1 MAAFSSFALA
11 VAAAAAVTAT
21 GYSIYAGEQ
30 QNDIRKESLA
40 QQEAAQAEATAAAG
54 AQAKSSEEAINAATQ
69 KAPDVSRLMENAAEG
84 GSPMSTMLTG
94 PLGVSKDEL
103 KLGKKTLLGA

>member
-1 MAAFSSFALA
+1 MPAFTSIALGVLAAGSIGA
-11 VAAAAAVTAT
+11 
-21 GYSIYAGEQ
+21 SIYAGEQ
-30 QNDIRKESLA
+30 QSKIQKEALE
-40 QQEAAQAEATAAAG
+40 QQEAAQAEAKTAAE

-69 KAPDVSRLMENAAEG
+69 KSPDVSRLIDRAAEG

-103 KLGKKTLLGA
+103 NLGKKTLLGS

>member
-1 MAAFSSFALA
+1 MPAFTSIALG
-11 VAAAAAVTAT
+11 VLAAASIGT
-21 GYSIYAGEQ
+21 SIYTAEKQSSAQKEALEQ
-30 QNDIRKESLA
+30 QK
-40 QQEAAQAEATAAAG
+40 AAQAEAKTAAE

-69 KAPDVSRLMENAAEG
+69 RAPDVSGLMERAAEG

-94 PLGVSKDEL
+94 PLGVSKDVL

>member
-1 MAAFSSFALA
+1 MPAFTSIALGILAAGSIGTSLY
-11 VAAAAAVTAT
+11 TAEKQ
-21 GYSIYAGEQ
+21 SKLQ
-30 QNDIRKESLA
+30 KESLA
-40 QQEAAQAEATAAAG
+40 QQKAAQEQATAAAG

-69 KAPDVSRLMENAAEG
+69 RAPDVSGIMENAAEG

>member
-1 MAAFSSFALA
+1 MSAALTI
-11 VAAAAAVTAT
+11 AAVTAIAATT

-30 QNDIRKESLA
+30 QAKTQKEALA
-40 QQEAAQAEATAAAG
+40 QQKSAQAEAKAAAE
-54 AQAKSSEEAINAATQ
+54 AQAKSSEEAVNAATQ
-69 KAPDVSRLMENAAEG
+69 KQPDVSGIMDRAAEG

-94 PLGVSKDEL
+94 PLGVSADEL